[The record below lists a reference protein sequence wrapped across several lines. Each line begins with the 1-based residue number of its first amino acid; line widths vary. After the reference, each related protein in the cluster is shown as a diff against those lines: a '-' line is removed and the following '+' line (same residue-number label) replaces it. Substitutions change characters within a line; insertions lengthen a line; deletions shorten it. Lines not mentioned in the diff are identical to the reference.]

1 VLQSFA
7 PPLALA
13 VVPEE
18 SGSPMTI
25 IRINAITVP
34 ENTGP
39 ELEKRFAARSAEVD
53 KMPGFEGFELL
64 RPTDG
69 SRRYFVVTRWADQ
82 ESFENWINSRAFSSE
97 HAKAASPDAKPVSS
111 HAELLAF
118 EVVDLNAL

>member
-1 VLQSFA
+1 
-7 PPLALA
+7 
-13 VVPEE
+13 
-18 SGSPMTI
+18 MTI

-34 ENTGP
+34 PQAGP

-69 SRRYFVVTRWADQ
+69 TNKYFVVTRWAD
-82 ESFENWINSRAFSSE
+82 EASFDAWVSSQSFASE

-111 HAELLAF
+111 HAELLSF
-118 EVVDLNAL
+118 EVVDFNAGA